1 MKKIFY
7 PILIVIC
14 FTQCISSPNTKS
26 NLDTK
31 VSKTKNT
38 KPVVIQ
44 NNHPNNPIE
53 PKKDSINSQKVYVID
68 SIQTKPQFEGGI
80 EKFQKFIRYNFKY
93 YEEEIP
99 VKGVV
104 EVNFIIEKDG
114 RLSTINV
121 TKDVGYGTG
130 KEAIRVLKKAPKW
143 TPGTHDNKL
152 VRVLYHLSIPMDNSY
167 NYID

>member
-7 PILIVIC
+7 LIFIAVC

-26 NLDTK
+26 SLDTE
-31 VSKTKNT
+31 VSKTKHT

-44 NNHPNNPIE
+44 DNNSIE
-53 PKKDSINSQKVYVID
+53 SKKDFIDSQKVYTID
-68 SIQTKPQFEGGI
+68 SVQTKPEFEGGL

-104 EVNFIIEKDG
+104 EVNFIVEKDG
-114 RLSTINV
+114 RLSNINV
-121 TKDVGYGTG
+121 TKDVGYETG
-130 KEAIRVLKKAPKW
+130 NEAIRVLKKAPKW
-143 TPGTHDNKL
+143 TPGTHDDKL
-152 VRVLYHLSIPMDNSY
+152 VRVLYYLSIPMDNSY